1 MAEPKGGYFGK
12 MLEIDLT
19 SGKTSVRQLDEG
31 ILRDFIGGEGL
42 GAYLLYKELPPKTDP
57 LSPENIFLILTGPF
71 NGTACPSTRL
81 NVSFKSPHTGI
92 YGHSQVGGH
101 IGNEFKWA
109 GWDVVML
116 KGKSPKPVYI
126 AIKDDKVELRDAQ
139 PIWGKDTYEADEF
152 IKKDLKDDEYKTM
165 VIGPAG
171 ERGVYYS
178 CIIVDRFRAAGR
190 SGGGTVLGSKNV
202 KGIAVKGTKSVPV
215 VNLEVFNK
223 AAVEAKE
230 LAIKVEAWQGIKRW
244 GTAGLMELAHYVTG
258 SLVAKNYTTSWFPDV
273 TMIGGEE
280 ASRTFWKRH
289 VSCPNC
295 PVHCMKLG
303 VIRTGG
309 DFDGLIAEGPEYETG
324 VMMGSNLGLSDMD
337 SYMKGI
343 ETCDAMGL
351 DAISTGNVIG
361 FTIELVERGILTPAE
376 LDGLKPTWG
385 DGETVLKL
393 ANKIALKEG
402 KAGELLSLGVKRMA
416 EKIGKDSHKYAI
428 HVKGQELAAH
438 DPRGFKPR
446 GVSYAMGQL
455 GGCHHEGNSP
465 EGQAI
470 WAYLSSMVMCSF
482 VAGVPWTKRN
492 PGIVCDMLN
501 PLTGWNTTPDEYWA
515 TAKRII
521 TMMRAFNIREGGVSR
536 KDDILPERLRTEPLP
551 EGPKKGEVFT
561 DADTKKMQ
569 DDYYAY
575 YGWDENGIPTEE
587 TLKKL
592 KLDFAMADVLKKK

>member
-1 MAEPKGGYFGK
+1 MADLKGGYFGK
-12 MLEIDLT
+12 MLEIDLS
-19 SGKTSVRQLDEG
+19 SGKTTVRALDEG
-31 ILRDFIGGEGL
+31 ILRDYIGGEGL

-57 LSPENIFLILTGPF
+57 FSPANIFILLTGPF

-81 NVSFKSPHTGI
+81 NVSFKSPHTGF

-101 IGNEFKWA
+101 VGNEIKWA
-109 GWDVVML
+109 GWDGIML

-126 AIKDDKVELRDAQ
+126 AVTNEKVELRDAQ
-139 PIWGKDTYEADEF
+139 PVWGKDTYATEEF
-152 IKKDLKDDEYKTM
+152 IRKDLKDDDYRTM

-171 ERGVYYS
+171 ERGVYFS

-190 SGGGTVLGSKNV
+190 GGGGAVLGSKNV
-202 KGIAVKGTKSVPV
+202 KGLAFKGTKAVPLADV
-215 VNLEVFNK
+215 EAFNK
-223 AAVEAKE
+223 AADEAKQ
-230 LAIKVEAWQGIKRW
+230 LAATVEAWQGIKRW
-244 GTAGLMELAHYVTG
+244 GTAGLMEMANYVMG
-258 SLVAKNYTTSWFPDV
+258 SLVAKNYTTTWYPDINL
-273 TMIGGEE
+273 IGAEE

-303 VIRTGG
+303 VLRTGG
-309 DFDGLIAEGPEYETG
+309 KYDGLVAEGPEYETG
-324 VMMGSNLGLSDMD
+324 TLMGSNLGMTEFDT
-337 SYMKGI
+337 YMKSI
-343 ETCDAMGL
+343 EMCDAMGL
-351 DAISTGNVIG
+351 DTISTGNVLG
-361 FTIELVERGILTPAE
+361 FTTELVERGLLTPE
-376 LDGLKPTWG
+376 DLDGLKPTWG
-385 DGETVLKL
+385 DGETAITLIG
-393 ANKIALKEG
+393 KIALREG

-416 EKIGKDSHKYAI
+416 DKIGKDSYKYAI

-438 DPRGFKPR
+438 DPRGFKGR
-446 GVSYAMGQL
+446 GVSYAL
-455 GGCHHEGNSP
+455 GPNGGDHHEGNTP

-482 VAGVPWTKRN
+482 VAGYAWLKRN
-492 PGIVCDMLN
+492 PGLVCDMLN
-501 PLTGWNTTPDEYWA
+501 AATGWNTTPEEYWT
-515 TAKRII
+515 TARRII
-521 TMMRAFNIREGGVSR
+521 TTMRAFNIREAGIGR

-561 DADTKKMQ
+561 EEDTKKMQ

-592 KLDFAMADVLKKK
+592 KLDFTVADVVKKA

>member
-12 MLEIDLT
+12 MLEVDLT
-19 SGKTSVRQLDEG
+19 AGKSTVRALDEAV
-31 ILRDFIGGEGL
+31 LRDYIGGEGL
-42 GAYLLYKELPPKTDP
+42 GAYLLYKELPAKADP
-57 LSPENIFLILTGPF
+57 LSPANVFMMLTGPF
-71 NGTACPSTRL
+71 NGTACPSARL

-92 YGHSQVGGH
+92 YGHSQVGGP
-101 IGNEFKWA
+101 IGNEIKWA

-126 AIKDDKVELRDAQ
+126 AIHNDKVEIRDASAV
-139 PIWGKDTYEADEF
+139 WGKDTYATEEF
-152 IKKDLKDDEYKTM
+152 MKEDLKDDEYKTM

-171 ERGVYYS
+171 EKQVYFS

-190 SGGGTVLGSKNV
+190 SGGGAVLGSKNV
-202 KGIAVKGTKSVPV
+202 KGIAVKGTKAVPV
-215 VNLEVFNK
+215 VNVEAFNK
-223 AAVEAKE
+223 AAKEAWD
-230 LAIKVEAWQGIKRW
+230 LGHNVEAWAGIKRW
-244 GTAGLMELAHYVTG
+244 GTGGLMEFANYVSG
-258 SLVAKNYTTSWFPDV
+258 SLVTKNYSTSWFADV
-273 TMIGGEE
+273 NMIGGEE

-295 PVHCMKLG
+295 PIHCMKLG
-303 VIRTGG
+303 VVRTGG
-309 DFDGLIAEGPEYETG
+309 NYDGLIAEGPEYETG
-324 VMMGSNLGLSDMD
+324 VMMGSNLGISDLD
-337 SYMKGI
+337 ACMKGI

-351 DAISTGNVIG
+351 DTISTGNTIG
-361 FTIELVERGILTPAE
+361 FAMELMERGILTPADH
-376 LDGLKPTWG
+376 DGMKLEWG
-385 DGETVLKL
+385 NAETAIEMV
-393 ANKIALKEG
+393 NKIANKEG
-402 KAGELLSLGVKRMA
+402 KAGALLSLGVKRMA
-416 EKIGKDSHKYAI
+416 EKIGKDSIKYAI

-470 WAYLSSMVMCSF
+470 WAYLSSMVLCSF
-482 VAGVPWTKRN
+482 MAGVPWSKRN

-521 TMMRAFNIREGGVSR
+521 TIMRSFNIREAGISR
-536 KDDILPERLRTEPLP
+536 KDDVLPVRLRTEALP
-551 EGPKKGEVFT
+551 EGPKKGAVFT
-561 DADTKKMQ
+561 DEDTKKMQ

-592 KLDFAMADVLKKK
+592 KLDFTVADVRKKA

>member
-19 SGKTSVRQLDEG
+19 AGKSSVRALDDT
-31 ILRDFIGGEGL
+31 ILRDYIGGEGL

-57 LSPENIFLILTGPF
+57 LSPGNIFLVLTGPL

-101 IGNEFKWA
+101 VGNEFKWA

-126 AIKDDKVELRDAQ
+126 AINNDKVEIKDAQ
-139 PIWGKDTYEADEF
+139 AIWGKDTYEADEL
-152 IKKDLKDDEYKTM
+152 IKKELKDDEYKTM

-190 SGGGTVLGSKNV
+190 SGGGAVLGSKNV
-202 KGIAVKGTKSVPV
+202 KGIAVKGTKSVPL
-215 VNLEVFNK
+215 VNLEAFDK
-223 AAVEAKE
+223 AAKEAWQ
-230 LAIKVEAWQGIKRW
+230 LASTVEAWQGIKRW
-244 GTAGLMELAHYVTG
+244 GTAGLMEFATFVAG
-258 SLVAKNYTTSWFPDV
+258 SLVANNYQTTWYPDV

-280 ASRTFWKRH
+280 ASRNFWKRH

-303 VIRTGG
+303 VIRGESKYE
-309 DFDGLIAEGPEYETG
+309 GLIAEGPEYETG
-324 VMMGSNLGLSDMD
+324 VLMGTNLGLTDFD

-343 ETCDAMGL
+343 EMCDALGL
-351 DAISTGNVIG
+351 DTISTGNVIG
-361 FTIELVERGILTPAE
+361 FTTECLERGLITPAE

-385 DGETVLKL
+385 DAETALKL
-393 ANKIALKEG
+393 VHKIAHKEG
-402 KAGELLSLGVKRMA
+402 KAGEFLSLGVKRMA
-416 EKIGKDSHKYAI
+416 QKIGKDAHKYAI

-501 PLTGWNTTPDEYWA
+501 GATGWNTTPEEYWT

-521 TMMRAFNIREGGVSR
+521 TVMRAFNIREGGVSR
-536 KDDILPERLRTEPLP
+536 KDDVLPERLRKEPLP
-551 EGPKKGEVFT
+551 EGPKKGAIFSDE
-561 DADTKKMQ
+561 DTKKMQ

-575 YGWDENGIPTEE
+575 YGWDANGIPTEE
-587 TLKKL
+587 TLKRL
-592 KLDFAMADVLKKK
+592 KLDFAIQDVVKKA

>member
-19 SGKTSVRQLDEG
+19 SGKSTARPLDEG
-31 ILRDFIGGEGL
+31 ILRDYIGGEGL
-42 GAYLLYKELPPKTDP
+42 GAYLLYKELPPKADP
-57 LSPENIFLILTGPF
+57 LSPDNIFLILTGPF

-126 AIKDDKVELRDAQ
+126 AILNDKVEIKDAQ
-139 PIWGKDTYEADEF
+139 PIWGKDTYEADAY
-152 IKKDLKDDEYKTM
+152 IKNELKDDEYKTM

-202 KGIAVKGTKSVPV
+202 KGIAVKGTKSVPA
-215 VNLEVFNK
+215 VNLEAFNK
-223 AAVEAKE
+223 AAEEAKD
-230 LAIKVEAWQGIKRW
+230 LAVKVEAWQGIKRW
-244 GTAGLMELAHYVTG
+244 GTAGLMEAAHYITG
-258 SLVAKNYTTSWFPDV
+258 SLVTKNYTTTWFPDV

-303 VIRTGG
+303 VVRTGG
-309 DFDGLIAEGPEYETG
+309 EYDGLIAEGPEYETG
-324 VMMGSNLGLSDMD
+324 VLMGTNLGVSDFD
-337 SYMKGI
+337 IYMKGI

-351 DAISTGNVIG
+351 DTISTGNVIG
-361 FTIELVERGILTPAE
+361 FTTELVERGILTPAE

-385 DGETVLKL
+385 DGETALKL
-393 ANKIALKEG
+393 VKKIAMKDG
-402 KAGELLSLGVKRMA
+402 KAGELLSLGVRRMA

-465 EGQAI
+465 EGQAV

-482 VAGVPWTKRN
+482 VAGVPWSKRN

-501 PLTGWNTTPDEYWA
+501 GLTGWNTTPDEYWA

-592 KLDFAMADVLKKK
+592 KLDFAMADVLKK